1 MGPLLA
7 ANVLQGLQATFGKL
21 KSQDI
26 DAAAD
31 CSFGSDSGRPAVF
44 SQQFKRSV
52 EDMSPQNSRAFAATV
67 KLLSE

>member
-7 ANVLQGLQATFGKL
+7 ANVLQVLQATFGKL

-31 CSFGSDSGRPAVF
+31 C
-44 SQQFKRSV
+44 
-52 EDMSPQNSRAFAATV
+52 
-67 KLLSE
+67 